1 MYWRLT
7 GRYFGWK
14 THILVNSLLPF
25 QIDVLIVSSLLVS
38 TPGGSD
44 MATRLIPAPDPTP
57 AGPTSGPAAPPPP
70 QDRPIAPQGPGQ
82 LALLCSQIG
91 VWCHVF
97 ESGIGGSSVLCVIL
111 CRYACRIGDSFVR
124 SWARSLIV

>member
-1 MYWRLT
+1 MYVLTPDGEVFRLKN
-7 GRYFGWK
+7 R
-14 THILVNSLLPF
+14 ILVNSLLPF
-25 QIDVLIVSSLLVS
+25 QIDVLIVSSLLLS
-38 TPGGSD
+38 TPGGFRHGHPPHPCSRPHPSRSD
-44 MATRLIPAPDPTP
+44 QRASSPA
-57 AGPTSGPAAPPPP
+57 SP

-91 VWCHVF
+91 VWCRVF

-124 SWARSLIV
+124 S

>member
-1 MYWRLT
+1 
-7 GRYFGWK
+7 
-14 THILVNSLLPF
+14 
-25 QIDVLIVSSLLVS
+25 
-38 TPGGSD
+38 
-44 MATRLIPAPDPTP
+44 MATPLIPAPDPTP
-57 AGPTSGPAAPPPP
+57 AAPTSGPADPPPPPPP
-70 QDRPIAPQGPGQ
+70 QDRPIAPQGQGQ

-124 SWARSLIV
+124 S